1 MLYYQAHNND
11 NRVRSA
17 SSQTIAAASLLLS
30 LAVLLAGPFALLRWL
45 ATATYTTQTQ
55 SAFLQTSSS
64 SPPSAASPS
73 SHANGVVVLHGWL
86 DGFLPKP
93 LLDDDNNDKAD
104 TKRRL
109 RYPEQYPATYELLET
124 TIDSNNQF
132 SSPDVR
138 LVRPL
143 LKVTQ
148 LEHRSLEVAY
158 DAVIHG

>member
-1 MLYYQAHNND
+1 M
-11 NRVRSA
+11 
-17 SSQTIAAASLLLS
+17 
-30 LAVLLAGPFALLRWL
+30 
-45 ATATYTTQTQ
+45 
-55 SAFLQTSSS
+55 
-64 SPPSAASPS
+64 
-73 SHANGVVVLHGWL
+73 VLHGWL

-93 LLDDDNNDKAD
+93 LLDDYNNDKAD

-109 RYPEQYPATYELLET
+109 RYREQYPATYELLET